1 LPSLSWK
8 IDASLRIFRKPEPKF
23 INKKIKQSHN
33 TGFHHPPLME
43 ESLTAPRVRMKEFV
57 AC

>member
-33 TGFHHPPLME
+33 TGFHHPALIE
-43 ESLTAPRVRMKEFV
+43 ESLTAPQGEDEGVV